1 MKLLLWTPLLAILA
15 RGLQADSR
23 MGDLAAA
30 IAAMGAAQDCDV
42 QVCNPD
48 PRVEHIQGDTSRC
61 SVGSVHMKTRVA
73 F

>member
-1 MKLLLWTPLLAILA
+1 MTLLLWTTLLAILA

-42 QVCNPD
+42 QVTLINLLNTY
-48 PRVEHIQGDTSRC
+48 RVTHHVVPLVLFT
-61 SVGSVHMKTRVA
+61 
-73 F
+73 